1 MASLRILIADERS
14 LMRHALKTLVES
26 HPGWEICAEVST
38 GREAVSAAKTL
49 KPDIAILAMSM
60 QELNGLEAIKR
71 IRTASPHTEILIRSV
86 DSSPQLIQQILGAG
100 ARSCLLES
108 DFDRDLVSAVETIA
122 NREPFPTPLTP
133 EAVDSSSAVALV
145 DPSDLEAMQ
154 RELAELI
161 ALVQQPLRE
170 QLVGMEEGKP
180 DDPNARDYI
189 VEELFAVAV
198 RFCEREGRVSERVA
212 HLCCE
217 IFSYLGPSRYDGLT
231 PATMAQ
237 LMSNMAKRVPQRY
250 DSEPQRSSF
259 LAVDLLFPSDLA
271 LGTYHAERLRDYL
284 SRFRRLLSKNHT
296 SLATQEESELHQ
308 LPAVLRIDHLT
319 VEDAVPW
326 TKEVPELHQMIDVLK
341 ITEEL
346 GGGEGERI
354 PEEDD
359 MPQIVASH
367 NEPSMLVSIFQ
378 RIIDRAAIALRTV
391 WQEAMGVFLRTPRLL
406 QNVKRWLNTPMK

>member
-14 LMRHALKTLVES
+14 LVRHGLKTLVES

-49 KPDIAILAMSM
+49 KPDIAILALSM
-60 QELNGLEAIKR
+60 PELNGLEAIKR
-71 IRTASPHTEILIRSV
+71 IRTASPHTEILVRSV
-86 DSSPQLIQQILGAG
+86 HSSPHLIQEILGAG
-100 ARSCLLES
+100 ARSYLLDS
-108 DFDRDLVSAVETIA
+108 DSDRDLVSAVETIA
-122 NREPFPTPLTP
+122 NHEPFPAPLAP
-133 EAVDSSSAVALV
+133 EAVDSSLAVASV

-170 QLVGMEEGKP
+170 QLVGMDEGKP
-180 DDPNARDYI
+180 DDPNVRDYI

-198 RFCEREGRVSERVA
+198 RFCETEGRFSERVA

-217 IFSYLGPSRYDGLT
+217 IFSYLAPSRFDGLT

-250 DSEPQRSSF
+250 DSEPQRSSS
-259 LAVDLLFPSDLA
+259 LAVDLLFHSDLA

-296 SLATQEESELHQ
+296 SLPAQEESEWHQ
-308 LPAVLRIDHLT
+308 LPAVLRINDLT
-319 VEDAVPW
+319 VEDAVSG
-326 TKEVPELHQMIDVLK
+326 TKEEPELYQMTDVLK

-346 GGGEGERI
+346 GGGDGALI
-354 PEEDD
+354 LEEDD
-359 MPQIVASH
+359 MPQILASH
-367 NEPSMLVSIFQ
+367 AEPSRLVPLFQ
-378 RIIDRAAIALRTV
+378 RIIDRATIVLRTV
-391 WQEAMGVFLRTPRLL
+391 SRETMGVFLRTPRLL
-406 QNVKRWLNTPMK
+406 QNVKRWLNAPMK

>member
-1 MASLRILIADERS
+1 M
-14 LMRHALKTLVES
+14 LVQS

-38 GREAVSAAKTL
+38 GREAVSAAKAL

-60 QELNGLEAIKR
+60 PELNGLEAIKR

-86 DSSPQLIQQILGAG
+86 HSSPQIIQEALDAG
-100 ARSCLLES
+100 ARSYLLES

-122 NREPFPTPLTP
+122 NREPFPAPLTP

-170 QLVGMEEGKP
+170 QLVGMNEGKP

-198 RFCEREGRVSERVA
+198 RFCEMEGRFSERVA

-217 IFSYLGPSRYDGLT
+217 IFSYLAPSRYDGLT

-250 DSEPQRSSF
+250 DSEPQRSSS
-259 LAVDLLFPSDLA
+259 LAVDLLFHSDLA

-296 SLATQEESELHQ
+296 TLPAKEESELHQ
-308 LPAVLRIDHLT
+308 LSAVLRIDHLT
-319 VEDAVPW
+319 VQDAGRW
-326 TKEVPELHQMIDVLK
+326 TNEVPELHQMTDVLK

-346 GGGEGERI
+346 GGGDGALI

-359 MPQIVASH
+359 MPQILASH
-367 NEPSMLVSIFQ
+367 TEPAMLVPISQ
-378 RIIDRAAIALRTV
+378 RIIDRAAIGLRTILR
-391 WQEAMGVFLRTPRLL
+391 EALGVLRTPRLL